1 MVLNRLSFAP
11 ENASGYA
18 LPITQLTKSPTGP
31 DAKVDSGLFI
41 SLGFLAAIRYKLLPC
56 RPQERETV
64 IALAI
69 YLNNSQAV
77 SLGFCGGAC

>member
-1 MVLNRLSFAP
+1 MALSRLSSAP

-18 LPITQLTKSPTGP
+18 LPITQLTKKPAWE
-31 DAKVDSGLFI
+31 AKVDSILFI
-41 SLGFLAAIRYKLLPC
+41 SLTSLAANLYKLLPC